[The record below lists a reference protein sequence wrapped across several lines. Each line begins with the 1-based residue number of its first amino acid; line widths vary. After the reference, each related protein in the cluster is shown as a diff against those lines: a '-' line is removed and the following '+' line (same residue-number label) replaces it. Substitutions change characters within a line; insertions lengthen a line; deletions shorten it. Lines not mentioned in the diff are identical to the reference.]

1 MGYLTRTLIRRKW
14 ESNRRL
20 DSIRLAHQPLP
31 TGVEVLEGLP
41 YLSSGH
47 SMHTLNLYLPLG
59 IDGPLP
65 VIVDIH
71 GGGWMYGDRELN
83 RAYCM
88 YLASQGWAVM
98 GMSYRLL
105 PEVDLLGQVQD
116 IFASFHWLE
125 HHAEA
130 YCLDLDRLC
139 LTGDSAGGHLTGLA
153 ACIQLDPSL
162 QALYG
167 VDPLSHPFRALAIAH
182 GVCDV
187 YRFNFLKPHLDKAV
201 TREYLRMLFGPAG
214 SSSPLWG
221 HASFEDTAPALSL
234 PPILVIASEPDRYYR
249 QSRRLIDWLD
259 RSPLAHETL
268 LWTRAQGEQ
277 LTHVFEV
284 SHWDWPESRETN
296 DRTLDFFHRACS
308 SS

>member
-153 ACIQLDPSL
+153 ACIQLDPFL

-182 GVCDV
+182 G
-187 YRFNFLKPHLDKAV
+187 YAMS
-201 TREYLRMLFGPAG
+201 T
-214 SSSPLWG
+214 
-221 HASFEDTAPALSL
+221 ASTFSN
-234 PPILVIASEPDRYYR
+234 
-249 QSRRLIDWLD
+249 LI
-259 RSPLAHETL
+259 
-268 LWTRAQGEQ
+268 
-277 LTHVFEV
+277 
-284 SHWDWPESRETN
+284 
-296 DRTLDFFHRACS
+296 
-308 SS
+308 